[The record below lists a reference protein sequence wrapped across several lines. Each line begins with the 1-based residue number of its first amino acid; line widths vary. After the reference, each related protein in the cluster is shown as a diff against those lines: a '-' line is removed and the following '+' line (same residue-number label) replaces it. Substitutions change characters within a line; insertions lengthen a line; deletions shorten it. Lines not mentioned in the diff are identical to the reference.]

1 MNLTVTEPRFFDAP
15 VTGPIDLFKA
25 TADRWALL
33 RRHLDQIT
41 ERIDAT
47 LRSAGWSPERTSFT
61 DSEFAR
67 SLPVPALAGPSE
79 QPTALRA
86 FERIREMLDLDD
98 QRTAALVG
106 ISRNTPRDWRHG
118 NQPRSA
124 TTRRLYEL
132 VGVLNLVATSQ
143 PDMAV
148 WVRSMSPEQR
158 SWLQLA
164 GEPEGP
170 SAILAYLRGTL
181 LTRRPPTHIGI
192 DNDNDN
198 EEESLD
204 DEEMSLGDE
213 GTGPASELV
222 TRRQGPRRRAR

>member
-1 MNLTVTEPRFFDAP
+1 MNLTMTEPRFFVAP

-25 TADRWALL
+25 AADRWVLL
-33 RRHLDQIT
+33 RRHLDQVT

-47 LRSAGWSPERTSFT
+47 LLSAGWSPERTSFT
-61 DSEFAR
+61 NPEFAR
-67 SLPVPALAGPSE
+67 SLPVPAVADPPE
-79 QPTALRA
+79 QPRALRM
-86 FERIREMLDLDD
+86 FERVREMLDLDD

-118 NQPRSA
+118 NQPRGN

-148 WVRSMSPEQR
+148 WVRSMSPERR
-158 SWLQLA
+158 SWLELA

-170 SAILAYLRGTL
+170 AAILAYLRGTL
-181 LTRRPPTHIGI
+181 LIRRPPTHLDI
-192 DNDNDN
+192 DD
-198 EEESLD
+198 EKEESLD
-204 DEEMSLGDE
+204 DEGV
-213 GTGPASELV
+213 GPASELV
-222 TRRQGPRRRAR
+222 TRRRGPRRRAR

>member
-15 VTGPIDLFKA
+15 VTGPIDLFMA
-25 TADRWALL
+25 TGERWALL
-33 RRHLDQIT
+33 RRHLDQTT

-47 LRSAGWSPERTSFT
+47 LLSAGWSPERTSFT
-61 DSEFAR
+61 DPEFAR
-67 SLPVPALAGPSE
+67 SLPVPALAGPPE

-106 ISRNTPRDWRHG
+106 ISRNTPRDWRNG
-118 NQPRSA
+118 NQPRGA

-148 WVRSMSPEQR
+148 WVRSMSPERR

-170 SAILAYLRGTL
+170 AAILAYLRGTL
-181 LTRRPPTHIGI
+181 LTRRPPTHLDI
-192 DNDNDN
+192 DN
-198 EEESLD
+198 EKETLD
-204 DEEMSLGDE
+204 DEVPPLDDE
-213 GTGPASELV
+213 GAGPASGLV
-222 TRRQGPRRRAR
+222 TRRRGPRRRAR